1 MQNLIKKISFLIL
14 LVISND
20 SLTMNNTL
28 SLQEDQQAQYPAMR
42 AINFVGVPKS
52 RVAELDNVINR
63 CMKEIAKNPTLI
75 DAQELN
81 TYGETDGKKSKELYY
96 IKSFSDEAL
105 EKFNLNNAQT
115 KSLINTLW
123 RSAFT
128 YSNDPDSYRLHLQN
142 MFAHVI
148 NAAKPV
154 ALLKAEKVLRE
165 LQTEQQPVSNN
176 YCAIKCEEKEE
187 LYVGIFTPEDEIM
200 TKREASQKIRG
211 QIIDCWP
218 QINTSLETEMAETS
232 KKIFEELILILH
244 ADVIR
249 TAAYS
254 KTSIDAACDKIING
268 SLPKEYKD
276 TLENGLNKSRDRFTK
291 NLCNTFFLFSWSA
304 QRLTEPYY
312 LAQIARLTHAL
323 ETAEEK
329 KQSEMREKDLRI
341 VVLERALQAMTH
353 AQPGLFKVDVKTQ
366 NIQK

>member
-20 SLTMNNTL
+20 SLTMNDTL

-52 RVAELDNVINR
+52 RVEELDTVINR
-63 CMKEIAKNPTLI
+63 CMKEIAKDPTLI

-81 TYGETDGKKSKELYY
+81 TYGETDGKKSKEFYY
-96 IKSFSDEAL
+96 IRSFSDEAL
-105 EKFNLNNAQT
+105 EKFNLNNTQT

-128 YSNDPDSYRLHLQN
+128 YSNDPDGYRLHLQN

-154 ALLKAEKVLRE
+154 ALVKAEKVLRE
-165 LQTEQQPVSNN
+165 LQTEQHQVSNN

-187 LYVGIFTPEDEIM
+187 LYVGIFNPEDEIM
-200 TKREASQKIRG
+200 TKEEAAQKIRG
-211 QIIDCWP
+211 QIINCWP
-218 QINTSLETEMAETS
+218 QVNTSLETEMAETR
-232 KKIFEELILILH
+232 KKIFAELILILH
-244 ADVIR
+244 ADAIR

-254 KTSIDAACDKIING
+254 KTFIDVFCGKIING

-276 TLENGLNKSRDRFTK
+276 TLKNRLENSKSTFIE
-291 NLCNTFFLFSWSA
+291 NLSKTFFLFSWSA

-323 ETAEEK
+323 ETSEEK
-329 KQSEMREKDLRI
+329 KQSEIREKDLRLA
-341 VVLERALQAMTH
+341 VLERALQAMTH
-353 AQPGLFKVDVKTQ
+353 AQRGLFKVDVKTQ